1 VIAVLELATF
11 VWLAGWATWAFRLLA
26 QQQRH
31 PVLPVFLVHF
41 LFCGTPLL
49 INHLYG
55 LPAYIYTPGFY
66 VSSRDEATTI
76 IYCLY
81 VSAVP
86 VIWWLTGRGR
96 ASPHT
101 PGTDAAHT
109 TTPEMIHRLRPLF
122 YLFIISPLLAWL
134 FAPAPWLYLS
144 YGVSALHEFNNA
156 KRSVLEIFSDPARY
170 KDIMFMASFLC
181 IIGASGLLVSIKRLH
196 MAHFYLLAPWI
207 MLAIW
212 LNGKRSIIAMAIF
225 VIGYILW
232 ERGYLIGT
240 RLVVAACVVIVLM
253 GTYSYGYQV
262 AYRGDNLQGS
272 ERWYENIRMDYGRD
286 DVIKLAIFAELHP
299 QIIRILEYRGQSFL
313 FYSVFYVPR
322 DFWPQKPYPYAVYS
336 TSAIAMFDSPRQL
349 GWGLTTSILEEAIA
363 NLSWAG
369 MLAGPLVV
377 SLVCRL
383 GEACRNS
390 LISAF
395 TALIA
400 CLFLSV
406 HLNAFMV
413 MFLLWAMTVG
423 GFHAWQW
430 FQRAQQAQ
438 SADRST
444 GHTPLVQ

>member
-1 VIAVLELATF
+1 LAVIAVLELATF
-11 VWLAGWATWAFRLLA
+11 VWLLGWAAWAFGLLA

-31 PVLPVFLVHF
+31 PILAAFLVHF

-66 VSSRDEATTI
+66 VASRNETTTI

-81 VSAVP
+81 VSVVP

-96 ASPHT
+96 ASAGEQGS
-101 PGTDAAHT
+101 GTEDAT
-109 TTPEMIHRLRPLF
+109 FQMVIHRLRPLF
-122 YLFIISPLLAWL
+122 YLFIISPLLAWI

-144 YGVSALHEFNNA
+144 YGVSALHEFNNS

-181 IIGASGLLVSIKRLH
+181 IIGVSGLLVSIKRLH

-212 LNGKRSIIAMAIF
+212 LNGKRYIIAMAIF

-232 ERGYLIGT
+232 ERGYLIGS

-253 GTYSYGYQV
+253 GAYSYGYQV

-272 ERWYENIRMDYGRD
+272 ERWYENTRMDYGRD

-313 FYSVFYVPR
+313 FYGVFYVPR

-336 TSAIAMFDSPRQL
+336 TSAIAMFDSPRQI
-349 GWGLTTSILEEAIA
+349 GWGLTTSILEEAVA

-413 MFLLWAMTVG
+413 MFLLWAMTVS
-423 GFHAWQW
+423 GFHIWLW
-430 FQRAQQAQ
+430 LQRGA
-438 SADRST
+438 
-444 GHTPLVQ
+444 

>member
-1 VIAVLELATF
+1 VITVLELATF
-11 VWLAGWATWAFRLLA
+11 VWLAGWAGWAFMLLA
-26 QQQRH
+26 RQQRH
-31 PVLPVFLVHF
+31 PILPAFLVHF
-41 LFCGTPLL
+41 LFCGIPLL

-66 VSSRDEATTI
+66 VSSRDETTAI
-76 IYCLY
+76 IYCFY
-81 VSAVP
+81 VSMVP

-96 ASPHT
+96 AST
-101 PGTDAAHT
+101 VDEASSTDNAAFQVVL
-109 TTPEMIHRLRPLF
+109 RKLRPLF
-122 YLFIISPLLAWL
+122 CLLVISPLLAWI
-134 FAPAPWLYLS
+134 FAPAPWLYLN
-144 YGVSALHEFNNA
+144 YGVSALHEFNNT
-156 KRSVLEIFSDPARY
+156 KRSVLDIFNDPARY

-181 IIGASGLLVSIKRLH
+181 IIGASGLLVSFKRLH
-196 MAHFYLLAPWI
+196 IAHFYLLAPWL

-212 LNGKRSIIAMAIF
+212 LNGKRYIIAMTIF
-225 VIGYILW
+225 VLGYILW
-232 ERGYLIGT
+232 ERGYLVGT
-240 RLVVAACVVIVLM
+240 RLVIAAGVVMVLM

-262 AYRGDNLQGS
+262 LYRSENLQGA

-286 DVIKLAIFAELHP
+286 DVIKLTIFAELNP
-299 QIIRILEYRGQSFL
+299 DIIRILEYRGQSFL

-336 TSAIAMFDSPRQL
+336 TSAIGMFDSPRQL

-369 MLAGPLVV
+369 MLFGPLVV

-390 LISAF
+390 LVNAF

-400 CLFLSV
+400 SLFLAV

-413 MFLLWAMTVG
+413 MFLLWAMTVSAL
-423 GFHAWQW
+423 HVWRW
-430 FQRAQQAQ
+430 LQRGTARTA
-438 SADRST
+438 AFA
-444 GHTPLVQ
+444 LE